1 MNTLNAHPLNAIVPY
16 FTMFPLAFPLRVL
29 TDARAGPVDRVLDPF
44 CGRGTTNYAAR
55 LLGVPSVGIDSNPV
69 AAATA
74 KAKLVNTS
82 SRAITRAASRILA
95 AGAEPT
101 DVPTGPFWEL
111 AYAPETL
118 SDLCRL
124 REALLA
130 TCSSSARIGLRAVL
144 LGILHGPR
152 NRGVPSYLSNQCQRT
167 YAPKPAYAVRF
178 WSRRSLPPVPVDVLQ
193 VVERRAAHCFGSED
207 TRGHGNV
214 LLGDSRHLDTM
225 RGAGNDFSWVIT
237 SPPYYGLRTY
247 PQDQWLRNWFL
258 GGPADVDYR
267 ATGQIAHSSQ
277 QDFTADL
284 AKVWRLAGQR
294 CRPGATLVMRF
305 GSISDRAVDAPKLAK
320 ASLSGTGWQVVH
332 VEPAGTAASGRR
344 QALHFSGCKHPPREE
359 VDVYARW
366 AGPTE

>member
-1 MNTLNAHPLNAIVPY
+1 MSAVTVHPLNAVVPY
-16 FTMFPLAFPLRVL
+16 FTMFPLDFPLRVL
-29 TDARAGPVDRVLDPF
+29 TDARAGPDDRVLDPF

-55 LLGVPSVGIDSNPV
+55 LLGLPSVGIDSNPV
-69 AAATA
+69 AVATA

-82 SRAITRAASRILA
+82 SRAVVDAARRILA

-101 DVPTGPFWEL
+101 DVPTGSFWEL
-111 AYAPETL
+111 AYSPATL
-118 SDLCRL
+118 SDVCRL

-130 TCSSSARIGLRAVL
+130 DCSSPARVGLRAVL
-144 LGILHGPR
+144 LGVLHGPG
-152 NRGVPSYLSNQCQRT
+152 NRGLPSYLSNQCQRT

-178 WSRRSLPPVPVDVLQ
+178 WTDRSLAPVPVDVLR
-193 VVERRAAHCFGSED
+193 VVERRAAHCFGRED
-207 TRGHGNV
+207 TRGRGKV
-214 LLGDSRHLDTM
+214 LLGDSRRPDTM
-225 RGAGNDFSWVIT
+225 RRAGKDFSWVIT

-258 GGPADVDYR
+258 GGLDVVDYR

-277 QDFTADL
+277 QDFAADL
-284 AKVWRLAGQR
+284 ATVWRLVGGR

-305 GSISDRAVDAPKLAK
+305 GSIADRAVDAPQLAQ
-320 ASLSGTGWQVVH
+320 ASLSGTGWHVDR

-344 QALHFSGCKHPPREE
+344 QALHFSGCMHPPREE

-366 AGPTE
+366 HG